1 MTEIENTQDME
12 QFLFNLILHAGS
24 ARSFAKEA
32 GQYAEEGNW
41 EEAEKAMRGA
51 NDEQNEAHK
60 INTTLITKAARG
72 EQVDFSVLLVHALD
86 LLMLAWSEI
95 DYTEQYINV
104 LKRVEALE
112 NEVDKWKSQAS
123 RK

>member
-41 EEAEKAMRGA
+41 EEAAKATRGA

>member
-1 MTEIENTQDME
+1 MTELDNME
-12 QFLFNLILHAGS
+12 QFLFQLILHAGC

-32 GQYAEEGNW
+32 GQLAEDGDW
-41 EEAEKAMRGA
+41 EAAEKALADA

-72 EQVDFSVLLVHALD
+72 EHVDFSVLLVHALD

-95 DYTEQYINV
+95 DYTEQYLNV
-104 LKRVEALE
+104 LKRVDNLEA
-112 NEVDKWKSQAS
+112 EVEKWKKQAS
-123 RK
+123 KK

>member
-1 MTEIENTQDME
+1 MADNDNIENME

-32 GQYAEEGNW
+32 GQFADEGDW
-41 EEAEKAMRGA
+41 EEAEKAMQSA
-51 NDEQNEAHK
+51 NDEQNAAHK

-72 EQVDFSVLLVHALD
+72 EDIEFSVLLVHALD

-112 NEVDKWKSQAS
+112 EEVEKWKDQAS
-123 RK
+123 KK